1 MFDNLKQKT
10 NESID
15 KSVDDTREAAR
26 VVYDDAKIATHT
38 TTKNA
43 EVKARKEAD
52 PVKPV
57 KIGDPQIISD
67 LKITANRVEPE
78 LKKAEI

>member
-26 VVYDDAKIATHT
+26 VVYDDAKIATHI
-38 TTKNA
+38 TTKTA
-43 EVKARKEAD
+43 EVEARREAD

-67 LKITANRVEPE
+67 LK
-78 LKKAEI
+78 KQG

>member
-10 NESID
+10 SESID

-26 VVYDDAKIATHT
+26 VVYDDEKVATHNT
-38 TTKNA
+38 IKNTGM
-43 EVKARKEAD
+43 ETQKSPD

-57 KIGDPQIISD
+57 KIGDPNILSD
-67 LKITANRVEPE
+67 LKIGPSGPDQN
-78 LKKAEI
+78 